1 MEQAWSDRA
10 RRMNTESAAAEPAP
24 NTSINPAPDD
34 PRLPW
39 RNGNKPE
46 ATLAVF
52 FNDGTD
58 RTYPYYSFEGMDV
71 VSKGLIRVY
80 FVRATIEIEGY
91 ELLELAAL
99 IRRQCVSII
108 REQTP
113 SEEFL
118 VSVGAPY
125 IRKIWIHPPNM
136 EALARKP
143 VGR

>member
-1 MEQAWSDRA
+1 MEQAWSDRT
-10 RRMNTESAAAEPAP
+10 RRITPDTGAVEPE
-24 NTSINPAPDD
+24 PDD

-39 RNGNKPE
+39 RNSNKTE
-46 ATLAVF
+46 AALAVF

-91 ELLELAAL
+91 ELPALADL

-108 REQTP
+108 REQTQA
-113 SEEFL
+113 EEL
-118 VSVGAPY
+118 TVPAGMPC
-125 IRKIWIHPPNM
+125 IRKIRIHPPNM

-143 VGR
+143 VG